1 MKYRLK
7 NYIIIAL
14 FAFILIATSVL
25 LEATM
30 REDLL
35 LYYSLISI
43 KNNLL
48 LAFATLLSFFAS
60 FEGLI
65 IVLFFLVFL
74 LKSNKKRT
82 FLFLDLLGSGLIV
95 YLTKNIFIRERPIIG
110 QMTLK
115 DYSFPSGHS
124 FFAVSFYGF
133 LLYLLLKDKNVKH
146 RKLKI
151 GILSFLIIT
160 IPLSRLVLGVH
171 YLTDILGGITL
182 GLAYLF
188 ALLMLY
194 ESNFIKEE
202 QDKTEL
208 TFSFKY
214 AIEGIISTLKKERNM
229 FIHFL
234 VSILVVIA
242 GIYVKLSVTE
252 WLICLLLF
260 ALVFSLEL
268 INTAIEST
276 VDLVTLKKDKKAKLA
291 KDAAAG
297 AVLIA
302 CIFASIIGIIIFL
315 PKFIG

>member
-1 MKYRLK
+1 MKYHFK

-25 LEATM
+25 LGATA

-48 LAFATLLSFFAS
+48 LSLATLISFIAS
-60 FEGLI
+60 FKGLI
-65 IVLFFLVFL
+65 IILFFLLFFL
-74 LKSNKKRT
+74 NSNKKRI
-82 FLFLDLLGSGLIV
+82 FLFFDLVGSGLV
-95 YLTKNIFIRERPIIG
+95 VFLTKNIFLRDRPIMG

-124 FFAVSFYGF
+124 FLAVSFYGF
-133 LLYLLLKDKNVKH
+133 LLYLLLKDKNVKY

-151 GILSFLIIT
+151 GILIFLIIT
-160 IPLSRLVLGVH
+160 IPLSRLILGVH
-171 YLTDILGGITL
+171 YLTDVLGGITL

-194 ESNFIKEE
+194 ESNFIKERE
-202 QDKTEL
+202 DKTEL

-214 AIEGIISTLKKERNM
+214 AIEGIVATLKKERNM

-234 VSILVVIA
+234 VSTLVIIA
-242 GIYVKLSVTE
+242 GIYVKLSVIE
-252 WLICLLLF
+252 WVVCLLLF

-268 INTAIEST
+268 INTAIENT
-276 VDLVTLKKDKKAKLA
+276 VDLVTLKKDKKAKFA

-302 CIFASIIGIIIFL
+302 AIFASIIGIIIFL
-315 PKFIG
+315 PKFLR

>member
-1 MKYRLK
+1 MKYHLK

-25 LEATM
+25 LGATA

-48 LAFATLLSFFAS
+48 LSLATLISFIAS
-60 FEGLI
+60 FKGLI
-65 IVLFFLVFL
+65 IILFFLLFFL
-74 LKSNKKRT
+74 NSNKKRI
-82 FLFLDLLGSGLIV
+82 FLFFDLLGSGLV
-95 YLTKNIFIRERPIIG
+95 VFLTKNIFLRDRPIMG

-124 FFAVSFYGF
+124 FLAVSFYGF
-133 LLYLLLKDKNVKH
+133 LLYLLLKDKNVKY

-151 GILSFLIIT
+151 GILIFLIIT
-160 IPLSRLVLGVH
+160 IPLSRLILGVH
-171 YLTDILGGITL
+171 YLTDVLGGITL

-194 ESNFIKEE
+194 ESNFIKERE
-202 QDKTEL
+202 DKTEL

-214 AIEGIISTLKKERNM
+214 AIEGIVATLKKERNM

-234 VSILVVIA
+234 VSTLVIIA
-242 GIYVKLSVTE
+242 GIYVKISVIE
-252 WLICLLLF
+252 WVVCLLLF

-268 INTAIEST
+268 INTAIENT

-302 CIFASIIGIIIFL
+302 AIFASIIGIIIFL
-315 PKFIG
+315 PKFFR